1 MCPLCPLSFASN
13 GGYFSAYFEIDWLI
27 KPLTIRGRVFNSHSL
42 FIRINLQVLV
52 EKLLRSCPDI
62 RNIYLLI
69 RPKRGQ
75 EVAARL
81 TELLNAPV
89 SEQLNTL

>member
-1 MCPLCPLSFASN
+1 MGLQC
-13 GGYFSAYFEIDWLI
+13 LI
-27 KPLTIRGRVFNSHSL
+27 KLKCCSQLGETKYLTLELIFL
-42 FIRINLQVLV
+42 INLQVLV

-75 EVAARL
+75 EVSARL

-89 SEQLNTL
+89 YKKPE